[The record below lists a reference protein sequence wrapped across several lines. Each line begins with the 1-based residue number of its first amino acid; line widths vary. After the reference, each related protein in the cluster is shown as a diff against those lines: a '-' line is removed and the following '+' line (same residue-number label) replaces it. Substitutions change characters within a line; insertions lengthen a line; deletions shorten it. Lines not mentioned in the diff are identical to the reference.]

1 MSRIIGVTFLLIIL
15 VDNFSS
21 TASHAGLHVSKVHIR
36 KCRCRVST
44 NEKIKCRSPL
54 FPTNHKEKQNPI
66 KCLCSKTNQQV
77 SSLKG
82 SLHHTA
88 SWISNLHDM
97 NQWNYVEITGEK
109 TLS

>member
-44 NEKIKCRSPL
+44 NGKMICRSPL
-54 FPTNHKEKQNPI
+54 FPTNHKEKQNLM
-66 KCLCSKTNQQV
+66 KCLCSKTNQHT
-77 SSLKG
+77 LKAAC
-82 SLHHTA
+82 TTRRRA
-88 SWISNLHDM
+88 FPISM
-97 NQWNYVEITGEK
+97 I
-109 TLS
+109 